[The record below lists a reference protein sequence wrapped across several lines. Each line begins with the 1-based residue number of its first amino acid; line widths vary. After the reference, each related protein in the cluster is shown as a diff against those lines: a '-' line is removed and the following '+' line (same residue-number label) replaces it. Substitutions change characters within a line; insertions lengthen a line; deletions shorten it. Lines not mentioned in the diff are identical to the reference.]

1 MKALKVRVEG
11 GQLIGPAP
19 AGLDEGTELELCL
32 AEPDDDMTE
41 EELASLNRALEA
53 AWASL
58 EAGRV
63 RPVDDLLAELRARA

>member
-1 MKALKVRVEG
+1 MKALKVRIEG

-19 AGLDEGTELELCL
+19 AGLAEGTELELCL
-32 AEPDDDMTE
+32 AEPEDDMTE
-41 EELASLNRALEA
+41 EEIAALDRVLEA

-63 RPVDDLLAELRARA
+63 RPVDELLTELRARP